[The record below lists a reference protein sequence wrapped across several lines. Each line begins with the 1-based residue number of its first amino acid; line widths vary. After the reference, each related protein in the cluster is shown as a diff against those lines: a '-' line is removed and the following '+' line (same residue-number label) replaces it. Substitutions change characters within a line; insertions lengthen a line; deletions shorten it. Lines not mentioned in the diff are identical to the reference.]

1 MEESLMRTLT
11 VALVLTI
18 TALSPAMAEE
28 PAARIIDLNAPGAM
42 QRLEQSNPQHHEKVS
57 RILAGVLRQADRD
70 VPRWLQASFAASD
83 VSYAP
88 VLLTS
93 APPQRRLSFALDGT
107 RYLAV
112 LTLSHVKGEI
122 VPAR

>member
-1 MEESLMRTLT
+1 MRTLT
-11 VALVLTI
+11 VALVLAI
-18 TALSPAMAEE
+18 TALSPAIAQE
-28 PAARIIDLNAPGAM
+28 PSPRVIDLNAPGAM
-42 QRLEQSNPQHHEKVS
+42 ERLEQSNPQHHEKVS
-57 RILAGVLRQADRD
+57 RILAGVLKRADRD
-70 VPRWLQASFAASD
+70 VPRWLQASFAATD
-83 VSYAP
+83 VSYVP

-93 APPQRRLSFALDGT
+93 APPQRRLSFALDST

>member
-1 MEESLMRTLT
+1 MRTLT
-11 VALVLTI
+11 VALVLVTA
-18 TALSPAMAEE
+18 ALSPAMAQD
-28 PAARIIDLNAPGAM
+28 PSSRVIDLNAPGAM
-42 QRLEQSNPQHHEKVS
+42 ERLEQSNPRHHDKVT
-57 RILAGVLRQADRD
+57 RILAGVLKHADRD

-88 VLLTS
+88 ILMTS

-112 LTLSHVKGEI
+112 LTLSHVTGEV